1 MQFNL
6 KNYQILKTKQSLQ
19 KNNFLLFS
27 IGANQNSQ
35 NWVAVEQSL
44 RKLNL
49 SYYKTYNNTA
59 IKTLKNSVYKNSLNI
74 VNSTFFF
81 LKPQR
86 NSILLTS
93 NHLINTLNSILFS
106 VLAIKLNKKVYTITQ
121 SKNIRSFYYKKNVS
135 VMYQF
140 LVMNLKFSHSISKKR
155 NNTKRNGGL

>member
-6 KNYQILKTKQSLQ
+6 KSYQISKTKQYLQ

-35 NWVAVEQSL
+35 NWIAVEQSL
-44 RKLNL
+44 HKLNL
-49 SYYKTYNNTA
+49 GYYKTYNNTA
-59 IKTLKNSVYKNSLNI
+59 IKTLKNSVYKNSLNT

-81 LKPQR
+81 LKPQQ
-86 NSILLTS
+86 NSRLLTR
-93 NHLINTLNSILFS
+93 NNLINTLNSILFT

-121 SKNIRSFYYKKNVS
+121 SKNIRSFNYKKNVS

-140 LVMNLKFSHSISKKR
+140 LVTNLKFSHSLAKKS
-155 NNTKRNGGL
+155 